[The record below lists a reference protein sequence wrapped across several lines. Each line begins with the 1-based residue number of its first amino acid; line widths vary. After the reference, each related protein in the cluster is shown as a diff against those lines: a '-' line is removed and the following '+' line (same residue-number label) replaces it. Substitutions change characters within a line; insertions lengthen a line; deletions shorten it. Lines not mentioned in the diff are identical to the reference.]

1 MYINKNIFL
10 KVISIFCCTIVC
22 SQLSIYAQEN
32 VESLIPHRPK
42 MIEFSMETLLDYHTN
57 SSSNLYG
64 EAKNEIERDQLLKMK
79 IGLPLL
85 IQENRMLG
93 VQFKYYQQRFFLD
106 TDDFSLDYDLYHHL
120 DNKKFTN
127 TGLRFLY
134 KESLSENKEVTIIGG
149 AEMMSDKKQWNR
161 LSTRY
166 FLSTSWKHAVSN
178 RLTMGVGFAANY
190 TILRPSI
197 YPIFYYERKLQRNWT
212 LDLVLPKSVEIRK
225 QFNNANFFLAKA
237 SFRGWRY
244 NLTNSVEG
252 ANKNLT
258 LRKADLQFTI
268 SWEREIHD
276 WLWMGFDIGYNKNL
290 NYSLTESGASRRDA
304 LIDLRSNDA
313 KYVKVSL
320 FIVPPKSIY
329 NCSKKH

>member
-1 MYINKNIFL
+1 
-10 KVISIFCCTIVC
+10 
-22 SQLSIYAQEN
+22 
-32 VESLIPHRPK
+32 
-42 MIEFSMETLLDYHTN
+42 
-57 SSSNLYG
+57 
-64 EAKNEIERDQLLKMK
+64 MK

-252 ANKNLT
+252 ANENLT